1 MRCFFA
7 LNEAS
12 TSFWDYANLVQ
23 VAVHSARTHTKLQP
37 VCLYDGADNALTDWL
52 ERAGVTIIR
61 RRTFLHEWVTELAPI
76 PRGAYLRLEI
86 PEVCREQG
94 WDDSHVLYT
103 DCDVVFLRD
112 PQPLLVPITPE
123 FFAAAPEG
131 DQTDF
136 AHFNSGVM
144 WINIAGLAAEQSAL
158 RDTIRTHLAE
168 AIAPPYDQAALQRHF
183 AGRATPLPLELNW
196 KPYWGTNADAA
207 ILHFH
212 GPKPFQK
219 YLALNQRLPSGIA
232 QWTGSTYYEA
242 CRLWDALLIDA
253 LDHTPWP
260 PGSVPVMTDGFDSVA
275 TITTGIGDPEGPH
288 PESNLPEVRW
298 GLAPITRL
306 KFEGGSGTRY
316 RLEVVM
322 QSPESDQAVSVYL
335 DKRKITHV
343 ALTRLN
349 DPYTINLDLGELPG
363 QHVIEFQYGRAIQPA
378 APDPRQLGV
387 MFRTLRIRALR
398 EG

>member
-1 MRCFFA
+1 MRWFFA

-23 VAVHSARTHTKLQP
+23 VAVHSARTHTKLEP
-37 VCLYDGADNALTDWL
+37 VCLYDGADNALTTWL
-52 ERAGVTIIR
+52 EQAGVTIIR

-94 WDDSHVLYT
+94 WRDSHVLYT
-103 DCDVVFLRD
+103 DCDVVFVRD
-112 PQPLLVPITPE
+112 PAPRLSTIAPE
-123 FFAAAPEG
+123 FFAASPES
-131 DQTDF
+131 DQIDF
-136 AHFNSGVM
+136 ANFNSGVM
-144 WINIAGLAAEQSAL
+144 WINIAGLAAEQAAL

-183 AGRATPLPLELNW
+183 AGRTDPLPLELNW
-196 KPYWGTNADAA
+196 KPYWGGNDDAA
-207 ILHFH
+207 IIHFH

-232 QWTGSTYYEA
+232 QWTGPAYYAA
-242 CRLWDALLIDA
+242 CRAWDELLIDA
-253 LDHTPWP
+253 LEHTPWP
-260 PGSVPVMTDGFDSVA
+260 TDSAEVTPDGFDSVA
-275 TITTGIGDPEGPH
+275 RIKTGIGDPEGPH
-288 PESNLPEVRW
+288 PENNLPEVRW
-298 GLAPITRL
+298 GLAPLTRL
-306 KFEGGSGTRY
+306 EIDGSSGIKF
-316 RLEVVM
+316 RLEAVM
-322 QSPESDQAVSVYL
+322 QSPEADQAVSVYL

-349 DPYTINLDLGELPG
+349 DPYTLNLDLGELSGP
-363 QHVIEFQYGRAIQPA
+363 HVIEFQYARAIQPA

-387 MFRTLRIRALR
+387 MFRTLRVR
-398 EG
+398 EVTEN